1 MELRTMDGAALLSRL
16 RERSDFMGGAVIPPD
31 FWPETEEDCKLI
43 LSEAIVL
50 LKTNNKSG
58 YQHVYPVKSGS
69 KPWQAKPYIRPKVQR
84 SLGSFY
90 TAEEAAVAV
99 VHWSLGMLP
108 TPPSPPGRNRRG
120 EGPRPRDRRK
130 KRAPAQDENLGPL
143 CAKFVDEDGVEWYV

>member
-1 MELRTMDGAALLSRL
+1 MDGAALLSRL

-120 EGPRPRDRRK
+120 EGPRRGAIGARSGLLRRM
-130 KRAPAQDENLGPL
+130 RTSVRCVPSSWMRMA
-143 CAKFVDEDGVEWYV
+143 

>member
-1 MELRTMDGAALLSRL
+1 MDGAALLSRL

-108 TPPSPPGRNRRG
+108 TPPSPLVATAAV
-120 EGPRPRDRRK
+120 K
-130 KRAPAQDENLGPL
+130 APAHAIGARSGLLRRMRTSVRCVPSSWMRM
-143 CAKFVDEDGVEWYV
+143 A